1 MKRRGR
7 APLSRGD
14 DKRWRPSAEATATR
28 AGDAGAAATSAVTT
42 AEETSSALGDGGAAG
57 DQTRPIEHKAAGLNK
72 ESGKRTE
79 AARRDDAA
87 PAAAPTPAEA
97 SAATYTEENRD
108 RTEEETADGAAQE
121 TTRGGTAQQ
130 AQNSGRLGKR
140 KRSVHDPSLVQR
152 SCKRYKLS
160 RYSYV
165 AVWHGLESSNRV
177 ASTGVT

>member
-1 MKRRGR
+1 MQ
-7 APLSRGD
+7 ASN
-14 DKRWRPSAEATATR
+14 
-28 AGDAGAAATSAVTT
+28 AGAAATSAAAT
-42 AEETSSALGDGGAAG
+42 ATATPGAPGDDRKADDRG
-57 DQTRPIEHKAAGLNK
+57 RPSKRKAAEMNK

-87 PAAAPTPAEA
+87 SAAAPTPAEA

-108 RTEEETADGAAQE
+108 RTEAETADGAAQE

-140 KRSVHDPSLVQR
+140 KRSVHDDSLVQR